1 MPQLWP
7 KLPDRSCSPLPPTSL
22 SFPIRPSW
30 PTGSICT
37 HTAAPWTVS
46 LIGRTCLR
54 LSCFTADI
62 TWLGFGDS
70 LFLWHCIYESVRD
83 SSDLEAAA
91 NERPGLHHVQR
102 LNIPHSNVSTIKLAL
117 PPRSCCAY
125 TGSILVMPPK
135 EFIIP
140 RPCLRPWYHLSRR
153 HSLFGRQWRLWAR
166 TGRVMP
172 CPNKATPP

>member
-1 MPQLWP
+1 VTVASSTGLKRVAWSKTYELRSKSGGE
-7 KLPDRSCSPLPPTSL
+7 KLFGKTSL
-22 SFPIRPSW
+22 SP
-30 PTGSICT
+30 
-37 HTAAPWTVS
+37 AV
-46 LIGRTCLR
+46 
-54 LSCFTADI
+54 
-62 TWLGFGDS
+62 
-70 LFLWHCIYESVRD
+70 ESVGD

-102 LNIPHSNVSTIKLAL
+102 LNIPHSNVSTVKLAL
-117 PPRSCCAY
+117 PSCSCCAY

-140 RPCLRPWYHLSRR
+140 RPCLRPWHHLPRR

>member
-1 MPQLWP
+1 MAYR

-22 SFPIRPSW
+22 SFPIRPSR
-30 PTGSICT
+30 PTGSICAHIT
-37 HTAAPWTVS
+37 APWTVS

-62 TWLGFGDS
+62 TWAGFWR
-70 LFLWHCIYESVRD
+70 LAFLCGTAYTNQFAT

-102 LNIPHSNVSTIKLAL
+102 LNIPHSNVSTVKLAL

-140 RPCLRPWYHLSRR
+140 RPCLRPWHHLPRR

-172 CPNKATPP
+172 CPNRATPP